1 MLSSQSSP
9 AQPQW
14 TSTCPSTHHLS
25 LICSRHIHYQL
36 IILGAPPS
44 LISPVNCLSSQQQAP
59 SKPAPLHHPPGHL
72 LPAFHSSSVSP
83 LTSMLSSQQSPAH
96 HSLATSSPPA
106 TRHVSFISLSCSDH
120 SYTSSSFS
128 GHILSTSHSSS
139 VSPLTSMLSS
149 QPSPAHHPQATSTP
163 PSTHHM
169 SLISLS
175 RSVHSH
181 YQLIILWAYSLILSL
196 VICLSSH
203 QLALIT
209 AITSSS
215 FPGTSRPFLIL
226 ICLSSHLHA
235 LITTTVSSCHHFQA
249 ISFLPFTRH
258 LSIISLSCSHHS
270 HHEPL
275 MPLGTSSPPFTR
287 LRCRGPVGI
296 HRHPPPATRRRSDTP
311 PH

>member
-83 LTSMLSSQQSPAH
+83 LTS
-96 HSLATSSPPA
+96 
-106 TRHVSFISLSCSDH
+106 I
-120 SYTSSSFS
+120 
-128 GHILSTSHSSS
+128 
-139 VSPLTSMLSS
+139 LSS
-149 QPSPAHHPQATSTP
+149 QPSPAHHSVAPSSP
-163 PSTHHM
+163 PTTRHV

-175 RSVHSH
+175 CSVHSH

-215 FPGTSRPFLIL
+215 FTGTSLPFLIL